1 MPSETPRLPQETY
14 QKMLRRGAS
23 GGLGLQ
29 AGDVAEFPRRKNAIA
44 AAIIPSLV
52 GTLLFFSVAF
62 VAIVMVAG

>member
-1 MPSETPRLPQETY
+1 
-14 QKMLRRGAS
+14 MLRRGAS